1 MKIAA
6 AQMIRPYR
14 APQWLVEPRPDGICD
29 ADDLEVLNTA
39 GVEVLENHDVL
50 GWPPYNA
57 IIATPMAT
65 IPPTTWRTSPIRRI
79 P

>member
-6 AQMIRPYR
+6 AQTIRPYR

-39 GVEVLENHDVL
+39 GVEVLENHDIL

-57 IIATPMAT
+57 IIRYTDGDDSTDYLAHIAD
-65 IPPTTWRTSPIRRI
+65 
-79 P
+79 